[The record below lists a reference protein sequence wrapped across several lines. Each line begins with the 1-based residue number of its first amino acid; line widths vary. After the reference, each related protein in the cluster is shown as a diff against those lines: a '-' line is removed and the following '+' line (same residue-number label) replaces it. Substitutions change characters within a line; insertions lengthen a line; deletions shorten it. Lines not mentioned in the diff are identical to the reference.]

1 MSREVKR
8 RNLIGLSLV
17 AWSVAIGGMGQHA
30 IAATL
35 CVNAG
40 RLGCYSTIG
49 AAVSAAVPGDT
60 IEVAQGTYKE
70 DVIIGKSLSLIGKN
84 SANTIIDAT
93 GLANGVYVD
102 GRDHAGLSH
111 VVVAGFTVANANFEG
126 ILVTSSS
133 LVTIQGNQVNNNNR
147 SLDFANASC
156 PGLPDFETAEG
167 VDCGEGV
174 HIMGVDH
181 STIANNLIE
190 SNAGGILISDET
202 AATHDNL
209 IISNIVKNNTLDCGI
224 TIPSHPRD
232 PHLPAGPPFGIYH
245 NTIAAN
251 ESTGNGINGVGAG
264 IGMFG
269 FLPGARVS
277 DNLIAGNRIIGNGLP
292 GVAMHGHSGLEIL
305 NNNVIMGNYISGNGA
320 DGEDAA
326 TPGPTGINVYGAG
339 AITGTVIQQNVIKDE
354 ADDIVAHTAAEVD
367 VHQNNLNG
375 GGAGVANLGPG
386 TVNATNNWWGCAKG
400 PNASGCSSVSG
411 ANVQSTPWL
420 SSPAVPNGSPNA
432 QR

>member
-1 MSREVKR
+1 M
-8 RNLIGLSLV
+8 
-17 AWSVAIGGMGQHA
+17 
-30 IAATL
+30 
-35 CVNAG
+35 
-40 RLGCYSTIG
+40 
-49 AAVSAAVPGDT
+49 
-60 IEVAQGTYKE
+60 
-70 DVIIGKSLSLIGKN
+70 
-84 SANTIIDAT
+84 
-93 GLANGVYVD
+93 
-102 GRDHAGLSH
+102 
-111 VVVAGFTVANANFEG
+111 
-126 ILVTSSS
+126 
-133 LVTIQGNQVNNNNR
+133 
-147 SLDFANASC
+147 
-156 PGLPDFETAEG
+156 
-167 VDCGEGV
+167 
-174 HIMGVDH
+174 
-181 STIANNLIE
+181 
-190 SNAGGILISDET
+190 
-202 AATHDNL
+202 
-209 IISNIVKNNTLDCGI
+209 KNNTLDCGI

-326 TPGPTGINVYGAG
+326 TPGPSGINVYGAG

-375 GGAGVANLGPG
+375 GGAGVANL
-386 TVNATNNWWGCAKG
+386 AKLVADG
-400 PNASGCSSVSG
+400 
-411 ANVQSTPWL
+411 STKR
-420 SSPAVPNGSPNA
+420 S
-432 QR
+432 QE